1 MTEVWIVLVVLAV
14 LYILKGIIII
24 QQAESVIV
32 ERLGKYERELEPG
45 LNFIFPIFE
54 APRPIAWSR
63 LTSRQIFA

>member
-45 LNFIFPIFE
+45 LNFIFPIFDE
-54 APRPIAWSR
+54 AFDAWICTHF
-63 LTSRQIFA
+63 LEN